1 MTPSEENQQVPVVV
15 SGQQKKMPEYM
26 QYLSLYPFGD
36 TGDDSIQEY
45 TQSQSINQF
54 PSGWSTKDK
63 CAILDLSRQQLRV
76 TYSGP
81 GKSDS
86 DAASVRANTYARP
99 YHSIHYYETTIVDK
113 GRDGYIG
120 IGYQLQNVSLARLPG
135 WELQSWGYHGDDGN
149 SFGCSGTGVPFGP
162 TFTTGDVIGC
172 GVNFHSGDI
181 FYTKNGSLIGVAFR
195 DFYRQLNLQSSS
207 GSSARTSSVTITRQ
221 NLQLYPCVGLRT
233 VGEIVESNFG
243 QKPFRFDIIQYIKEE
258 KAKLYQQVI
267 HSSYDVLEDDL
278 GLIVL
283 NYLLYEGMLESAR
296 SLASSFP
303 QLSQADLQRRL
314 QDCEQ
319 RRDICSLISKGDI
332 DNAISLIDRIYP
344 CAFDDEELAYVH
356 LKCRKFIEMIIQVNY
371 PQNADHQ
378 MQIDGDHDGSIM
390 STDSSQSGDVILA
403 QALQYGQSLQEEF
416 RDDDSPLIQSV
427 LTDTFSIL
435 AYPDPMQ
442 SPVRSLLDLSGRQAL
457 AEETNRVLY
466 RDFMGERCK
475 LSGKDRRQVMG
486 SSLQLSV
493 DHVVQC
499 LKELQSKNDGVCG
512 LVDLSSYIRNSEG
525 SQ

>member
-1 MTPSEENQQVPVVV
+1 MPPSEEN
-15 SGQQKKMPEYM
+15 
-26 QYLSLYPFGD
+26 YPFGD

-45 TQSQSINQF
+45 TNSQSINQF

-63 CAILDLSRQQLRV
+63 CSILDLSRQQLRV
-76 TYSGP
+76 TYSGS

-86 DAASVRANTYARP
+86 DAAYVRANTYARP

-113 GRDGYIG
+113 SRDGYIG
-120 IGYQLQNVSLARLPG
+120 IGYCLQNVSLARLPG

-172 GVNFHSGDI
+172 GVNFHSGEI

-207 GSSARTSSVTITRQ
+207 GSSARTSAVTITRQ
-221 NLQLYPCVGLRT
+221 NLQFYPCVGLRT
-233 VGEIVESNFG
+233 VSEIVESNFG

-258 KAKLYQQVI
+258 KAKVYQQVI
-267 HSSYDVLEDDL
+267 HSGYDVLEDDL

-296 SLASSFP
+296 SLAGSFP
-303 QLSQADLQRRL
+303 HLSQADLQRRL

-319 RRDICSLISKGDI
+319 RRNICSLIHKGDI
-332 DNAISLIDRIYP
+332 DNAIFLIDRIYP
-344 CAFDDEELAYVH
+344 NAFDDFDDEELAYVH
-356 LKCRKFIEMIIQVNY
+356 LICRKFIEMIIQVNN
-371 PQNADHQ
+371 PQNADQQ
-378 MQIDGDHDGSIM
+378 MQIDGAHDGSIM

-403 QALQYGQSLQEEF
+403 QALQYGQSLQE
-416 RDDDSPLIQSV
+416 D
-427 LTDTFSIL
+427 IL
-435 AYPDPMQ
+435 AYPDPKQ
-442 SPVRSLLDLSGRQAL
+442 SPVRSLLDISGRQAL
-457 AEETNRVLY
+457 AEDINRVLY

-486 SSLQLSV
+486 SSLSLSV

-512 LVDLSSYIRNSEG
+512 LVDLNNYIRNSES